1 LKRKSKATRQCCC
14 HFEAGAS
21 ALQTLYVV
29 PFTRTKEKIMDT
41 NTEKTIQRPV
51 NPALRRSLTDPS
63 TWFEAV
69 YISAENDI
77 NKVPWARQIDNPLL
91 VHWLEQQNLAG
102 ANWRTLVIGCGLGDD
117 AETLARL
124 GLNVTAFD
132 ISPRAIDW
140 CRQRFPASVVE
151 YQVADLFQLP
161 SFWGQAFDFVFDALT
176 VQSLPP
182 HLHAGAIAAIAHCVT
197 PGGTLLIICHGRE
210 PGEPTDGP
218 PWPLARTELD
228 LFLQHGLQEVCFQDQ
243 VIAGVRR
250 FLVEY
255 RKPQESA

>member
-1 LKRKSKATRQCCC
+1 
-14 HFEAGAS
+14 
-21 ALQTLYVV
+21 
-29 PFTRTKEKIMDT
+29 MDT

-51 NPALRRSLTDPS
+51 NPALRQPLTDPT

-69 YISAENDI
+69 YTHAEGDI
-77 NKVPWARQIDNPLL
+77 NKVPWARSPLNPLL
-91 VHWLEQQNLAG
+91 ASWLEQHDPTCLNGRA
-102 ANWRTLVIGCGLGDD
+102 LVVGCGLGDD
-117 AETLARL
+117 AETLTRS
-124 GLNVTAFD
+124 GLKVTAFD
-132 ISPRAIDW
+132 LSSRAISW
-140 CRQRFPASVVE
+140 CQQRFPSSIVD

-161 SFWGQAFDFVFDALT
+161 SLWRRAFDFVFDAFT

-182 HLHAGAIAAIAHCVT
+182 HLHAGAITAIAHCVA

-255 RKPQESA
+255 RKSQESA